1 MFTKLFG
8 ASVSRRRLWSPL
20 LGAAFAA
27 TRNPAPPKPRRKI
40 ELLQTFVAGTAYYD
54 AERAHTRL
62 RVGDR
67 LVLRR
72 QPENKH
78 DTKAIEVFTVSGLKL
93 GYVPR
98 LDNSVLTALMVDA
111 RELIAQVTAMRPEHY
126 RDIGLAIAL
135 VE

>member
-1 MFTKLFG
+1 
-8 ASVSRRRLWSPL
+8 
-20 LGAAFAA
+20 
-27 TRNPAPPKPRRKI
+27 
-40 ELLQTFVAGTAYYD
+40 
-54 AERAHTRL
+54 
-62 RVGDR
+62 VGDR

-78 DTKAIEVFTVSGLKL
+78 DTKAIEVFTLSGLKL

-98 LDNSVLTALMVDA
+98 LDNSVLTALMDDA

-126 RDIGLAIAL
+126 RDIGIAIAL